1 MPHVLGR
8 SGRIVA
14 IVFAYPLRSPPAQ
27 GRNNKILWVPRRTPG
42 AVAAMWIRAQRME
55 GAQRVGMPFI
65 RVVPGGPGP
74 SIVNLPQ
81 AGCWRLTLAWSGQT
95 DTLDLAYGT
104 GG

>member
-1 MPHVLGR
+1 M
-8 SGRIVA
+8 
-14 IVFAYPLRSPPAQ
+14 
-27 GRNNKILWVPRRTPG
+27 
-42 AVAAMWIRAQRME
+42 
-55 GAQRVGMPFI
+55 